1 MKKLVF
7 FVVAALFI
15 VGCESDQNTTY
26 EETQGTL
33 ENAPANLKAKKG
45 KVDICHYSVEDDSW
59 HMINV
64 NLNALS
70 AHEGHGDVRLDDQDG
85 DGYVPFNECGFGEMG
100 DCDDTDPAVNPGA
113 EEICGNGVDDDCDG
127 LIDAEDDDCCQT
139 PSPEELIG
147 NWSGAYSPN
156 TNLTVTMAIDDCAAI
171 ASLSSCGSWSM
182 DFLSGSNGVYSVY
195 LNPLGGC
202 NTNPNWTLSLSGT
215 TLTVVNSNNLLYA
228 VLEKQ

>member
-1 MKKLVF
+1 MKRILF
-7 FVVAALFI
+7 FAVAVLFL

-33 ENAPANLKAKKG
+33 DNAPANLKAKKG

-64 NLNALS
+64 NLNALA

-127 LIDAEDDDCCQT
+127 LIDAEDEDCCQT
-139 PSPEELIG
+139 PFPEELIG
-147 NWSGAYSPN
+147 NWSRVFNQDPN
-156 TNLTVTMAIDDCAAI
+156 DIFIMAIDDCAATVSI
-171 ASLSSCGSWSM
+171 GNCKWSM
-182 DFLSGSNGVYSVY
+182 DFLSGSDGIYSVY
-195 LNPLGGC
+195 LNPLLSC
-202 NTNPNWTLSLSGT
+202 DTNPNWTLSLSGT
-215 TLTVVNSNNLLYA
+215 TLTVVNGNNLLFG